1 MHKTYL
7 KTEFIAGFT
16 TFITMAYA
24 LAVVPSILSVTGM
37 PKKALFTSVV
47 LVSMIST
54 FIMGIY
60 AKLPFAL
67 APGIGL
73 CVFFTYTVVLG
84 MGYPWQTS
92 LTAVFIEGLIFIF
105 LPVTNLRIIVAKA
118 IPDNL
123 KKAISVGNNG

>member
-1 MHKTYL
+1 
-7 KTEFIAGFT
+7 
-16 TFITMAYA
+16 
-24 LAVVPSILSVTGM
+24 
-37 PKKALFTSVV
+37 
-47 LVSMIST
+47 
-54 FIMGIY
+54 MGIY